1 MDLKHVCSFNLS
13 FRTRRM
19 INYRSLFV
27 KEAENNIDFI
37 LVQLF
42 ILNKNTV
49 KEGVYM
55 PNQKNSNPNTA
66 QHKNQV
72 SRLNKEK
79 DTFDIINQEMEVD
92 TDVNED
98 PNREKL
104 LDESVDAFLQSK
116 EEQQY

>member
-1 MDLKHVCSFNLS
+1 
-13 FRTRRM
+13 
-19 INYRSLFV
+19 
-27 KEAENNIDFI
+27 
-37 LVQLF
+37 
-42 ILNKNTV
+42 
-49 KEGVYM
+49 M
-55 PNQKNSNPNTA
+55 PNQKNNNPNTS
-66 QHKNQV
+66 QNKNQV

-79 DTFDIINQEMEVD
+79 DTFDILEQEMEVD